1 MRAER
6 KKFLLMEILSKI
18 LRERIDPKIV
28 FTVLDISLPQK
39 GSIMKVKISVFP
51 DEKAKEVISDLNK
64 DSIKIKNE
72 LKECIYLR
80 YLPKKIIFQYSK
92 DLKEAQEIDKILK
105 ELKEEK

>member
-1 MRAER
+1 
-6 KKFLLMEILSKI
+6 
-18 LRERIDPKIV
+18 
-28 FTVLDISLPQK
+28 
-39 GSIMKVKISVFP
+39 MKVKISIFP

-72 LKECIYLR
+72 LKESIYLR

-105 ELKEEK
+105 ELKEKEV